1 MALKTAMAARAVQS
15 NVTSTLNEPLL
26 NKRETPTQVTVH
38 TGEDDENGDD
48 VQVSK
53 GIGTVLLTSVVCVAA
68 AGAIAASAAAMI
80 TIQSIAVFV
89 AGGLCCLNAPTVVHR
104 HLEISKAPGELHLP
118 ACYTSRCIVI
128 FNKMILTT

>member
-1 MALKTAMAARAVQS
+1 MAARAVQS
-15 NVTSTLNEPLL
+15 NVTSTLNEPLLL

-48 VQVSK
+48 VQDSK

-118 ACYTSRCIVI
+118 ASWLHFAMYCNI
-128 FNKMILTT
+128 